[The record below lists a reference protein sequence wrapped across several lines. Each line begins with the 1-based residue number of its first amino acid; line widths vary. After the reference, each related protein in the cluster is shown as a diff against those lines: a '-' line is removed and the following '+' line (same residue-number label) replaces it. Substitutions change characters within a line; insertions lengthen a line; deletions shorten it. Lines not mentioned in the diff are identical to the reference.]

1 MAHLYVVS
9 RNWYFREKMI
19 NWNTNLWQKK
29 KKMCPHSTFARHD
42 IERKDLSLLLF
53 GLGRY
58 GFMLAS
64 SKSYKD
70 VQITRASKGE
80 CQGWNLRMYSVSK
93 SQKLFLQLPS
103 PLLWQ
108 KIGSTW
114 YHIFISEPQSPPEME
129 HFPLPKVAASHL
141 NLGDLQ
147 ARFSTLLCLPACMP
161 VHPS

>member
-1 MAHLYVVS
+1 MWFPGTDIS
-9 RNWYFREKMI
+9 GRKWSTGIQISDR
-19 NWNTNLWQKK
+19 KK
-29 KKMCPHSTFARHD
+29 KKNVSPLNICKAWHREKGSVSVTFWPRKIWIHASILQILQGCPNYQG
-42 IERKDLSLLLF
+42 IQ
-53 GLGRY
+53 GRVSRLKPENV
-58 GFMLAS
+58 FS
-64 SKSYKD
+64 F
-70 VQITRASKGE
+70 QITETIPAAS
-80 CQGWNLRMYSVSK
+80 
-93 SQKLFLQLPS
+93 FS
-103 PLLWQ
+103 PFVQ